1 MIPINL
7 LPYRAERRRELQKQ
21 FAMLAALTVLIA
33 GIVWFLGHSFLEGR
47 IKNQNQRNNFLETKI
62 AELDKKIDEIKKL
75 KAQTQALLARKR
87 VVETLQSNRTES
99 VRLLDQL
106 ARQLPE
112 GVFLKSVKQSGNSVS
127 VVGYA
132 TSNARVSTLMR
143 NFDASPWLENPKLIQ
158 IKASTAKDRSVT
170 LNEFS
175 LTVQMARPDKSDDSE
190 PAPSARRKQGKV
202 EALSGL
208 KS

>member
-7 LPYRAERRRELQKQ
+7 LPYRAERRKELQKQ
-21 FAMLAALTVLIA
+21 FAILVALTVLIG

-47 IKNQNQRNNFLETKI
+47 IKNQNQRNKFLETKI

-106 ARQLPE
+106 VRQLPD
-112 GVFLKSVKQSGNSVS
+112 GVFLRSIKQTGKNVS
-127 VVGYA
+127 VIGYA

-143 NFDASPWLENPKLIQ
+143 NFDASPWLEAPKLIQ
-158 IKASTAKDRSVT
+158 IKATKPKGSTVI

-175 LTVQMARPDKSDDSE
+175 LTVQLARPEEGNKS
-190 PAPSARRKQGKV
+190 ASAADAGGRAR
-202 EALSGL
+202 S
-208 KS
+208 